1 MAATNDI
8 MTVAEA
14 DERFAGKWLALEVV
28 KRDRWQQPVKV
39 RLIAQTR
46 TRAQL
51 SKKIRDVAVAYIHFA
66 GPLFPEDAV
75 IIL

>member
-1 MAATNDI
+1 MAATNDV

-14 DERFAGKWLALEVV
+14 DERYAGKWLALEIV
-28 KRDRWQQPVKV
+28 KRDRWRHPLKV

-51 SKKIRDVAVAYIHFA
+51 SKKIRGIPEVYIHFA
-66 GPLFPEDAV
+66 GPVVPEGTV
-75 IIL
+75 ILV